1 MILYSSR
8 RRGAI
13 FILSHSIFL
22 QNEKPWHSVTFNPK
36 ASAIDRWDLLNA
48 RAAPGWK
55 EGWRGKQRE
64 SQRQTSQLDEIQWA
78 VALPSVRRAVATG
91 IIDKASV
98 VVVVIA
104 GKIIEI
110 VAQPLHAE
118 RSDVGGYFHTH

>member
-1 MILYSSR
+1 MGSFECTSGTRL
-8 RRGAI
+8 
-13 FILSHSIFL
+13 
-22 QNEKPWHSVTFNPK
+22 
-36 ASAIDRWDLLNA
+36 
-48 RAAPGWK
+48 

-104 GKIIEI
+104 GEIIIEI
-110 VAQPLHAE
+110 VAQPLRGPTSVRESH
-118 RSDVGGYFHTH
+118 RR